1 MIPPPIQLRV
11 TAWQDALEMNV
22 LYSVQASLTAVQ
34 VWEYQSMMPPPIQ
47 FHVTAWQ
54 DALETDVLYFVQAFL
69 TGKGTPVYDESSNT
83 VLCPSETH

>member
-1 MIPPPIQLRV
+1 
-11 TAWQDALEMNV
+11 
-22 LYSVQASLTAVQ
+22 
-34 VWEYQSMMPPPIQ
+34 MMPPPIQ